1 MCPTSRS
8 TENNYNVYLTLR
20 IYSEPDSNPLSPCLM
35 NFKAMMFHNPKQ
47 WSQGDHHPC
56 PGDQPAGPEA
66 GARGS
71 WGSAATGS
79 RLQPEQ
85 VLGQRRPKGW
95 GGEEGAAPHREGG
108 STIRRTSS
116 WDPQLLRHAP
126 RASETRSQ
134 VGSSEN
140 VPPGGTYCHHLST
153 EEETRLREAEARVQH
168 TGPRQSQGPA
178 SARTPSLP
186 PDHPVPL
193 PLRMLSSAP
202 RRSDVHFSE
211 GDAETVRG
219 SVDSL

>member
-95 GGEEGAAPHREGG
+95 GGGGRGSPTSGRRFYDQKDLQLGSPAAQ
-108 STIRRTSS
+108 T
-116 WDPQLLRHAP
+116 
-126 RASETRSQ
+126 
-134 VGSSEN
+134 
-140 VPPGGTYCHHLST
+140 
-153 EEETRLREAEARVQH
+153 
-168 TGPRQSQGPA
+168 
-178 SARTPSLP
+178 RTPGLGNKIS
-186 PDHPVPL
+186 
-193 PLRMLSSAP
+193 
-202 RRSDVHFSE
+202 
-211 GDAETVRG
+211 GG
-219 SVDSL
+219 IQ